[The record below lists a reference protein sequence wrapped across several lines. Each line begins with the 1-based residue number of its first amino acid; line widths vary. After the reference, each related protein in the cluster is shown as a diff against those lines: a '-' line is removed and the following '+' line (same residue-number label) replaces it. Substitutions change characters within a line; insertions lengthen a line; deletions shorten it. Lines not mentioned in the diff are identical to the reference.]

1 MKRVKERLDALESS
15 DVEDRLN
22 KLRLLIFDRKIHNAV
37 KRLSGVIRKHID
49 ADLKGKIQERS
60 ASGGDDD
67 GKDAVGEFVEKLVVA
82 KLVKICHSKVVA
94 SERQRQH
101 AGNKDKQDGDKDHRR
116 LIPAWYEG
124 CDFNVIFNDKSNEK
138 NPSYV
143 WKEVIL
149 KVDGAEKFSSKM
161 WNNGK
166 VKELLH
172 SFEDGMDVFL
182 CINRDE
188 KLKQRKEKL
197 ANEPQGEVESSGSD
211 GETEGPP
218 EDRRLLGTTDDG
230 VDFDENSLEQYDDML
245 VASSSESESESE
257 SETGANEENFEN
269 PEQGA
274 SGIDESAESDNDG
287 DDDDDTGASTVKKY
301 NLPELMAGY
310 YSGDDDDDQAT
321 SEWDKTAMEQISNQE
336 EKRKKKN
343 RRGQRARRKIWEQK
357 YGKRANHIQ
366 KELKEK
372 EAKRLKR
379 QREYE
384 ERASRR
390 AAKQAK
396 FDQTNVPVA
405 PHDEQSSSK
414 PQTDKAEHPSW
425 VAKRLAA
432 ERLKTTKFQG
442 KKITFD

>member
-1 MKRVKERLDALESS
+1 
-15 DVEDRLN
+15 
-22 KLRLLIFDRKIHNAV
+22 
-37 KRLSGVIRKHID
+37 
-49 ADLKGKIQERS
+49 
-60 ASGGDDD
+60 
-67 GKDAVGEFVEKLVVA
+67 
-82 KLVKICHSKVVA
+82 
-94 SERQRQH
+94 
-101 AGNKDKQDGDKDHRR
+101 
-116 LIPAWYEG
+116 
-124 CDFNVIFNDKSNEK
+124 
-138 NPSYV
+138 
-143 WKEVIL
+143 
-149 KVDGAEKFSSKM
+149 M

-343 RRGQRARRKIWEQK
+343 DVVSEPGGR
-357 YGKRANHIQ
+357 YGNKNT
-366 KELKEK
+366 E
-372 EAKRLKR
+372 
-379 QREYE
+379 
-384 ERASRR
+384 
-390 AAKQAK
+390 
-396 FDQTNVPVA
+396 NVP
-405 PHDEQSSSK
+405 
-414 PQTDKAEHPSW
+414 TIF
-425 VAKRLAA
+425 KRN
-432 ERLKTTKFQG
+432 
-442 KKITFD
+442 